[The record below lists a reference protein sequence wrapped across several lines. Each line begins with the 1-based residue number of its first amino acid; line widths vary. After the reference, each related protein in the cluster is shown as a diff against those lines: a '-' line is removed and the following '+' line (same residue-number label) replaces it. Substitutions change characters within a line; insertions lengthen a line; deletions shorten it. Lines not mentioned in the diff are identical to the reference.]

1 VPNALDV
8 YYDYTCTYSYRAM
21 HWLDGV
27 PGIVVTWKTFSLKE
41 VNRKPEEPSFVEAES
56 PHSRSVFALALA
68 HAARE
73 ADFDRYHRAV
83 FEAMHAEERR
93 LTEQD
98 LLAMAASAG
107 VDVEAFEASRAAW
120 VARVGAEHRDAVA
133 RWGAYGTPTLILD
146 DAAGYVQL
154 AEVPGTEE
162 AALDLLRALNGIASS
177 PATLAEIF
185 RPEAPKPTPIQIE
198 KPV

>member
-1 VPNALDV
+1 VPDALAV

-21 HWLDGV
+21 HWLDRV
-27 PGIVVTWKTFSLKE
+27 PGVSVDWKTFSLKE
-41 VNRKPEEPSFVEAES
+41 VNRKADEPSFVEADS
-56 PHSRSVFALALA
+56 PHSRSIFALALA

-93 LTEQD
+93 LTDSD
-98 LLAMAASAG
+98 LLGMAASAG
-107 VDVEAFEASRAAW
+107 VDVEAFEASRGSW

-146 DAAGYVQL
+146 GAAGYVQL
-154 AEVPGTEE
+154 AEVPGREE
-162 AALDLLRALNGIASS
+162 AALDLLGALNGIASS

-185 RPEAPKPTPIQIE
+185 RPRGPKPTPIQIGTPE
-198 KPV
+198 